1 LHVRCHFFFHNLPRV
16 AFDPSADSRRHDM
29 AMISLLGNLAS
40 FPPLT
45 LGVRRYSAL
54 AAGAR
59 GGFGLFTTRW
69 TKFCT

>member
-1 LHVRCHFFFHNLPRV
+1 
-16 AFDPSADSRRHDM
+16 M
-29 AMISLLGNLAS
+29 AMISLLGDLAL

-45 LGVRRYSAL
+45 VGLRRDTAL
-54 AAGAR
+54 AAVLR